1 MDHRSSRT
9 IYCVVLSN
17 LQQMDQFNT
26 ILYRSHKYFHKCT
39 YQFLLYSLIMAG
51 FLQLKDPL
59 ETMGMH
65 KPLIPTI
72 LAHLSQNM
80 KPPCRRKSGTDP
92 SEKFMKELQ
101 VDLETVYVGQTC
113 LSWEFLRWQYEK
125 ARELPDS
132 DPYRS
137 HQYNQVAGEFQQF
150 QVIVQRFIEN
160 ESFQGPRLP
169 NYVKNRCVLR
179 NLLQVPVIKGK
190 AMLASIS

>member
-1 MDHRSSRT
+1 MT
-9 IYCVVLSN
+9 
-17 LQQMDQFNT
+17 
-26 ILYRSHKYFHKCT
+26 
-39 YQFLLYSLIMAG
+39 G
-51 FLQLKDPL
+51 FLQLKNPL
-59 ETMGMH
+59 ESMRSH

-72 LAHLSQNM
+72 ISSFRH
-80 KPPCRRKSGTDP
+80 KSSTDP
-92 SEKFMKELQ
+92 SEKFMRELQ

-160 ESFQGPRLP
+160 ESFQGPRLQ
-169 NYVKNRCVLR
+169 NYVKNRCVLP

-190 AMLASIS
+190 AILSFPNYLKPGSYLITRYVLMFIV